1 VRRASRLDIQAHS
14 ALELLLGAA
23 LLTVPFVL
31 SLSPGALILGVV
43 CGAVLAGLALAGAEP
58 GSRGGLSLSA
68 HATYDWAMA
77 TALICSS
84 IALGVASGARSL
96 ILFMAAGLAELTL
109 TASTS
114 YSARRA

>member
-1 VRRASRLDIQAHS
+1 MRRATRLDIHSHS

-23 LLTVPFVL
+23 LIAVPFAL
-31 SLSPGALILGVV
+31 SLAPGALIVAVV
-43 CGAVLAGLALAGAEP
+43 CGSVLAGLALAGSES
-58 GSRGGLSLSA
+58 GGRGGLSLSA

-84 IALGVASGARSL
+84 IALGVASGARPL